1 MCELHTRDSV
11 ECLAFFNYH
20 VTFLFLD
27 CVEISS
33 QGDLLQ
39 ILPKL
44 YDELYEGKT
53 NTLSHFVVKMHG
65 IPVPQLSSEV
75 SKEIVK
81 LMCASA
87 AEAMKLQCG
96 REYGFSDLPGRAADI
111 SKLSTGER
119 TGLPTNN
126 CINERDLS
134 RFDKEAVVSRCRQRS
149 SCVALS
155 TEKQLC
161 RAVDKEAVVSRCRN
175 RKFKAK
181 NIRNNMVLYKC
192 KKAIKVDRLSKKI
205 NLILSER
212 ARQWNSEQSSLF
224 NIRLKEKLQKVKKQK
239 DYVKRL

>member
-11 ECLAFFNYH
+11 E
-20 VTFLFLD
+20 T
-27 CVEISS
+27 
-33 QGDLLQ
+33 
-39 ILPKL
+39 
-44 YDELYEGKT
+44 T
-53 NTLSHFVVKMHG
+53 VVKMHG
-65 IPVPQLSSEV
+65 IPVPQFSSKV

-87 AEAMKLQCG
+87 TEAVKLQCG
-96 REYGFSDLPGRAADI
+96 REYGLSDLPGRATDI

-126 CINERDLS
+126 CINERDLLS
-134 RFDKEAVVSRCRQRS
+134 FDR
-149 SCVALS
+149 
-155 TEKQLC
+155 
-161 RAVDKEAVVSRCRN
+161 EAVVSRCRN

-192 KKAIKVDRLSKKI
+192 KKAIKVDRVSKKI

-212 ARQWNSEQSSLF
+212 ERQWNSEQSSLF

-239 DYVKRL
+239 DYVK